1 MSFLR
6 IYKFSRSSYLLALIL
21 IFPLISCSGGDGGD
35 VGDGPGPATVTTFG
49 ELNLSW
55 IAPDQREDG
64 TEFFPSLELA
74 EYRIYYGSE
83 PGDYQNQVD
92 VIDGFTD
99 AQVASIPAG
108 LYYAVV
114 TAVDK
119 QGRESLY
126 SEEVKVAVAL

>member
-6 IYKFSRSSYLLALIL
+6 ICKFSRSIYLLALIL
-21 IFPLISCSGGDGGD
+21 IFPLFSCSGGDGGD
-35 VGDGPGPATVTTFG
+35 GGDGGPATVTSFG
-49 ELNLSW
+49 DLNLSW

-64 TEFFPSLELA
+64 TEFYPSLELA
-74 EYRIYYGSE
+74 EYRVYYGSE

-92 VIDGFTD
+92 IIYGFTD

-108 LYYAVV
+108 IYYAVV

-126 SEEVKVAVAL
+126 SEEVKVLVAL

>member
-6 IYKFSRSSYLLALIL
+6 ICKFSRSIYLLALIL
-21 IFPLISCSGGDGGD
+21 IFPLFSCSGGDGGD
-35 VGDGPGPATVTTFG
+35 GADPATVTSFG
-49 ELNLSW
+49 DLNLSW

-64 TEFFPSLELA
+64 AEFYPSLELA
-74 EYRIYYGSE
+74 EYRVYYGSK

-92 VIDGFTD
+92 IIDGFTD

-108 LYYAVV
+108 IYYAVV

-126 SEEVKVAVAL
+126 SEEVKVVVAL

>member
-1 MSFLR
+1 MSLLR

-35 VGDGPGPATVTTFG
+35 GGDAGPATIASFG
-49 ELNLSW
+49 ALNLSW

-64 TEFFPSLELA
+64 TGFFPSLELA
-74 EYRIYYGSE
+74 EYRVYYGSE

-92 VIDGFTD
+92 IIDGFTD

-108 LYYAVV
+108 IYYVVV